1 MFVYGTAILLAE
13 KIRRPK
19 VVVQIGIITAGRRKQ
34 KIFSKLEKYF
44 KLVNVLKAAR
54 VLRQVMVMLR

>member
-44 KLVNVLKAAR
+44 NLVNVLKAAR